1 VSCPVGGNGLRLA
14 EPVVT
19 GLSKEQLIQLACT
32 LARVGAALCEV
43 LEPRERIRYG
53 IVDEDPYIWD
63 IKED

>member
-1 VSCPVGGNGLRLA
+1 MSCPVRGNGLRLA

-43 LEPRERIRYG
+43 VEPREQRYG
-53 IVDEDPYIWD
+53 IVDEEPYIWD
-63 IKED
+63 LKED